1 MHHGMNANMNAGMN
15 ANMNPNSMGN
25 MNVDPKHMEHM
36 FHLCKQHM
44 NKKVNIQTVFGDS
57 FNVFIDHVDGEN
69 VHLTLANQHPA
80 NNSRQW
86 GFGYP
91 GYGYG
96 YGGYGFPGYGYGGGI
111 GRFILPLTAIA
122 ALSVL

>member
-1 MHHGMNANMNAGMN
+1 MHHGMNANMNA
-15 ANMNPNSMGN
+15 NSMGN

-44 NKKVNIQTVFGDS
+44 NKKVHIQTVFGDS
-57 FNVFIDHVDGEN
+57 FKGFIDHVDGEN
-69 VHLTLANQHPA
+69 VHLSLANQHHE

-86 GFGYP
+86 GYGYGP
-91 GYGYG
+91 GYG
-96 YGGYGFPGYGYGGGI
+96 YGGYGFPGYGYGGYGGFGGGV
-111 GRFILPLTAIA
+111 GRLILPLTAIA